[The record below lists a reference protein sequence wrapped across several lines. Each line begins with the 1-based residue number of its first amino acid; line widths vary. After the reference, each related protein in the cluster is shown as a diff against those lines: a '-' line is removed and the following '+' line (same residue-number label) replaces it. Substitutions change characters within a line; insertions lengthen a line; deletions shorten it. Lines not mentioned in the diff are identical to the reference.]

1 MNNLYAKNTKSET
14 AFMIA
19 PKIRKKY
26 KNIFIKNFVLINWLI
41 LRILEYLHVSNNGDD
56 FVLKFEKILRIYL

>member
-1 MNNLYAKNTKSET
+1 
-14 AFMIA
+14 MIA